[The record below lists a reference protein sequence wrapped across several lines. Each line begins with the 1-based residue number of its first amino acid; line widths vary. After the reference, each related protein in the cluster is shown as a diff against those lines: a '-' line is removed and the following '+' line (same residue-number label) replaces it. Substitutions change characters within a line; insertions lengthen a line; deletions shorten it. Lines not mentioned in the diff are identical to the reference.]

1 MTNDDMMEISFTAF
15 WAALDLAMVANGNE
29 PLLWSEARRYWEHA
43 QQAQDGIDADD
54 AMNDTNYVGSPSHY

>member
-15 WAALDLAMVANGNE
+15 WAALDLAMVANGQE

-43 QQAQDGIDADD
+43 QQAQDGIRADE
-54 AMNDTNYVGSPSHY
+54 AMNHFNSVAFE